1 MSRGSEAKQEQQAAS
16 TGDHWKVER
25 DSPHWESSNENES
38 HHPNQVCP
46 KARNS
51 WNQHS
56 IPRFNNKIRKQLTK
70 LGSDC
75 TVESEDKIDDTMAL
89 VILVDPGK
97 SLVKTTC
104 GRILQ
109 KCFVTLPGQTS
120 HYPSHLILLVDLIL
134 QFNACDRSVPDNW
147 RSCSKWDAGWWKHGT
162 DQFERNKRW
171 WREDWIEC
179 PNSLVKG
186 FFCCDNPVLIQFFLP
201 KYISSSFQ
209 LVQNKNKVCQMEL
222 EVRSGLV

>member
-1 MSRGSEAKQEQQAAS
+1 MRIRRFVIVVYWTFFILFNTRNVTWQWSQTRAAS
-16 TGDHWKVER
+16 SKHWRPLESWKR
-25 DSPHWESSNENES
+25 LSPLRELKWEWKSSPQSGLSKN
-38 HHPNQVCP
+38 P
-46 KARNS
+46 RNS

-56 IPRFNNKIRKQLTK
+56 TPRFNNKIRKQLTK

-120 HYPSHLILLVDLIL
+120 HYPAIWSCWLIWYCNSMLVTGQYRTIDDL
-134 QFNACDRSVPDNW
+134 V
-147 RSCSKWDAGWWKHGT
+147 
-162 DQFERNKRW
+162 RN
-171 WREDWIEC
+171 ETQGGG
-179 PNSLVKG
+179 S
-186 FFCCDNPVLIQFFLP
+186 
-201 KYISSSFQ
+201 
-209 LVQNKNKVCQMEL
+209 MEL
-222 EVRSGLV
+222 ISLKEIRDGEEKIE

>member
-25 DSPHWESSNENES
+25 DSAHWESSNENES
-38 HHPNQVCP
+38 HHPNQVCQKNP
-46 KARNS
+46 RNS

-120 HYPSHLILLVDLIL
+120 HYPAIWSCWLIWYCNSMLVTGQYRTIDDL
-134 QFNACDRSVPDNW
+134 V
-147 RSCSKWDAGWWKHGT
+147 
-162 DQFERNKRW
+162 RN
-171 WREDWIEC
+171 ETQGGG
-179 PNSLVKG
+179 S
-186 FFCCDNPVLIQFFLP
+186 
-201 KYISSSFQ
+201 
-209 LVQNKNKVCQMEL
+209 MEL
-222 EVRSGLV
+222 ISLKEIRDGEEKIE